1 MRVILTILLIFAV
14 TTLSAQTDKMAAQ
27 KRIIENLEKQVSAGE
42 KQVATLR
49 KERATKEQQVENY
62 ATQINNR
69 NILLDAQTKQVEL
82 LKAEIAQNDTTYKGL
97 NAELDKQREMYAE
110 IVCEA
115 YRNYRNNDLMSY
127 LFTSESF
134 TDVARKIVNLR
145 AISQIREQKMTH
157 IETLATSVVEHR
169 ALLVSQKEELDAT
182 VAKLESQRSSLERDL
197 VLARSSIKSMS
208 SREKKLLQDREL
220 QKRKLDSA
228 ISELRKLVQANK
240 AGASFTAATTNLNL
254 PVVGGRVKRYM
265 DNMAE
270 IVGAT
275 NAKVNS
281 IYEGKVVDIKHN
293 RITGKYDV
301 YIAHGGYIT
310 SYAGLASVSVAKDSN
325 VTKNQNIGVIG
336 QAVDILTMQTEYK
349 IVFGIY
355 PPNPAQKMKAADCF
369 KK

>member
-1 MRVILTILLIFAV
+1 MRVILTILLLFTVAS
-14 TTLSAQTDKMAAQ
+14 TQAQTDKMEAQ
-27 KRIIENLEKQVSAGE
+27 KRIIANLEKQVAAGE

-49 KERATKEQQVENY
+49 KERATVEQQIENL
-62 ATQINNR
+62 ASQINNR
-69 NILLDAQTKQVEL
+69 NQLLAAQTQQVEL
-82 LKAEIAQNDTTYKGL
+82 LKGEISQSDIRYKSL
-97 NAELDKQREMYAE
+97 NSELESQREEYAN

-127 LFTSESF
+127 IFTSKSF
-134 TDVARKIVNLR
+134 ADVARKVVNLR
-145 AISQIREQKMTH
+145 AISQIREQKMAR

-169 ALLVSQKEELDAT
+169 ALLVSQKQELDAT
-182 VAKLESQRSSLERDL
+182 VARLESQRKSLEQDQAQ
-197 VLARSSIKSMS
+197 ARSSIKSMS

-228 ISELRKLVQANK
+228 ISELRKLAQANTT
-240 AGASFTAATTNLNL
+240 GASFNTKTSNLNL

-265 DNMAE
+265 ENMAE
-270 IVGAT
+270 IVGAA
-275 NAKVNS
+275 NAQINS

-310 SYAGLASVSVAKDSN
+310 SYAGLSSVSVAKDSS
-325 VTKNQNIGVIG
+325 VAKNGAIGVIG

-355 PPNPAQKMKAADCF
+355 PPNPAQKMNAADCF